1 MGKKIS
7 DARADFLIL
16 DQIVNDEPLVYLDS
30 AATSQKPKQVLT
42 ALQNY
47 YETTNANVHRGVYF
61 LAQQATQAYEDVR
74 QKVATFI
81 NANSSQEIVYTKGTT
96 EALNWIAQGYF
107 RQFLQPGDE
116 IVLSYLEHHSNLVP
130 WQIVAKQ
137 TGAKLKYIKLTDEGF
152 LDLNDATKQITPK
165 TKVVALAHVSN
176 VLGVC
181 NPLKQLAQLA
191 HENGALLVADGAQA
205 VGHQSVDVQDLDV
218 DFYAFSGHKMLAPT
232 GIGVL
237 WAKAELLD
245 KMSPLEFGG
254 EMIETVELYET
265 TFKQAPYKFE
275 AGTQNIAA
283 VVGLGAAIDY
293 LNQYGVKQIAQHEK
307 ELMQQ
312 ALPAL
317 QAIPGITIYGPL
329 DPAKRHGIISFNLND
344 LHPHDTATALDMEGI
359 AVRAGHHCA
368 QPLMRY
374 LNTPAT
380 VRASFHLYNTPQDV
394 SRLIDAIWATKEFF
408 ENGSF

>member
-7 DARADFLIL
+7 DARVDFLIL

-47 YETTNANVHRGVYF
+47 YETTNANVHRGVYL
-61 LAQQATQAYEDVR
+61 LAQQATQAYEDIR

-191 HENGALLVADGAQA
+191 HENGAC
-205 VGHQSVDVQDLDV
+205 
-218 DFYAFSGHKMLAPT
+218 
-232 GIGVL
+232 
-237 WAKAELLD
+237 
-245 KMSPLEFGG
+245 GG
-254 EMIETVELYET
+254 
-265 TFKQAPYKFE
+265 
-275 AGTQNIAA
+275 
-283 VVGLGAAIDY
+283 
-293 LNQYGVKQIAQHEK
+293 
-307 ELMQQ
+307 
-312 ALPAL
+312 
-317 QAIPGITIYGPL
+317 
-329 DPAKRHGIISFNLND
+329 R
-344 LHPHDTATALDMEGI
+344 
-359 AVRAGHHCA
+359 
-368 QPLMRY
+368 
-374 LNTPAT
+374 
-380 VRASFHLYNTPQDV
+380 
-394 SRLIDAIWATKEFF
+394 
-408 ENGSF
+408 